1 MQTDR
6 FATLGLPR
14 SAALDEETLKQAYT
28 SRTREAH
35 PDQAAGDERQ
45 STELNAAFE
54 ILSAPEKRLKHLIE
68 LEADEA
74 ARAWKTIPLDS
85 SMMTLFDKIAP
96 FVHAIGDHAR
106 KKQAATSALAKALLS
121 GEEMKLRETAEERA
135 AELLELRESL
145 ESLLPDIDARRAAL
159 DASVIR
165 DMQVLQAKLAYLA
178 KWQSQVREAF
188 MALV

>member
-1 MQTDR
+1 MVTDH

-14 SAALDEETLKQAYT
+14 TAALDEEVLKRCYT
-28 SRTREAH
+28 SRAHETH
-35 PDQAAGDERQ
+35 PDLEAGDEKE
-45 STELNAAFE
+45 STGLNTAFE

-74 ARAWKTIPLDS
+74 ARAWKTIPLDAA
-85 SMMTLFDKIAP
+85 MMNLFEKLAP
-96 FVHAIGDHAR
+96 FLHSISEHTR
-106 KKQAATSALAKALLS
+106 KKESAGTALAKALLS

-135 AELLELRESL
+135 SELTALRESL
-145 ESLLPDIDARRAAL
+145 EAQLPDIDARRLAGHAG
-159 DASVIR
+159 VMR
-165 DMQVLQAKLAYLA
+165 DMQILQAKLAYLA